1 MAHLL
6 ALRNV
11 FPPPPPLTV
20 RYPHTWF
27 DPDDDGVLA
36 FVAWRY
42 HISLAL
48 AGRARRRFHWLQD
61 MPGSNVAQLAA
72 SPGFVARTDAF
83 FCLSRFHLAALPE
96 AGGARAKAVVTP
108 NALDARYFV
117 ARRTG
122 LSRTGRALRCIA
134 GAYAATRSD

>member
-1 MAHLL
+1 MAWY
-6 ALRNV
+6 NV
-11 FPPPPPLTV
+11 YV
-20 RYPHTWF
+20 RRYPHTWF
-27 DPDDDGVLA
+27 DQDDDGILA

-83 FCLSRFHLAALPE
+83 FCLSRFHLARQTFSRSIFTAL
-96 AGGARAKAVVTP
+96 
-108 NALDARYFV
+108 
-117 ARRTG
+117 G
-122 LSRTGRALRCIA
+122 LRVGHNRPAQ
-134 GAYAATRSD
+134 DP